1 MTPAS
6 PAADSKPRRPWY
18 RRPTGVITAII
29 VAGSFG
35 LWTYAFSGAARKDP
49 PDTLRDPAYAAQAE
63 ALCAPTRAFVLGLPS
78 SMAFVDE
85 PYWPCIGDASKVRVL
100 ATSDEQIHR
109 GDDRARNPGDG
120 TVATV
125 PVFWTYE
132 APDTRGRVFV
142 SVFGH
147 YMWTFDDPYFRLLLL
162 RGMAWAARDNPYRF
176 DALAT
181 DGVRLAE

>member
-63 ALCAPTRAFVLGLPS
+63 ALCAPTRAFVLGL
-78 SMAFVDE
+78 E
-85 PYWPCIGDASKVRVL
+85 PAAAATDPIDRAATLRQANAAIAELRREL
-100 ATSDEQIHR
+100 ATLRPTNDFDRNIVDQWLV
-109 GDDRARNPGDG
+109 DWDQYLTDRAAYTEILATGEDALFKLTARNEQDYTKSMDNFATVNDMPSCKTPGD
-120 TVATV
+120 V
-125 PVFWTYE
+125 
-132 APDTRGRVFV
+132 
-142 SVFGH
+142 
-147 YMWTFDDPYFRLLLL
+147 
-162 RGMAWAARDNPYRF
+162 
-176 DALAT
+176 
-181 DGVRLAE
+181 